1 MSRFIVG
8 HAAGKDW
15 RAASREATR
24 QLGAVPDDHNL
35 GFVYVTQEAGAN
47 LGDIVRNLQ
56 FETGVRDWVGACGI
70 GICAGNSEYFGV
82 PAVAVMA
89 AALGEDEVKLF
100 DTEKDDASDWAP
112 PGASDTLGGGFAII
126 HGDPGGRDVLR
137 LLPFFAEA
145 SGAFLSGGLTAP
157 EIDPSQVAGG
167 VTGGGLSGALFSPD
181 VSVATAVS
189 QGCVPLG
196 PLRHVTECERNV
208 AITIDDAPALDALF
222 ADAGEDYRGNLR
234 GAAGSVFVAF
244 PVEGSDQADYVVRNL
259 VGADEERGLLGIGAP
274 LSRGQPIMFCRRD
287 ADTAREDLRTR
298 LSHLQKRLGARPR
311 GAIYSS
317 CVARGP
323 HLFDANEEASM
334 IQDVLGDIPLIGFF
348 GSGEISNDRLY
359 TQTGVLSVF
368 L

>member
-1 MSRFIVG
+1 MSRFLVG

-15 RAASREATR
+15 RAASRDATR
-24 QLGAVPDDHNL
+24 QLGALSDDQNL
-35 GFVYVTQEAGAN
+35 GFVYVTQEAGTN

-56 FETGVRDWVGACGI
+56 FETGIRDWVGACGI
-70 GICAGNSEYFGV
+70 GICASNTEYFGV
-82 PAVAVMA
+82 PAVALMV
-89 AALGEDEVKLF
+89 AALDGDDVKLF
-100 DTEKDDASDWAP
+100 DTEKDDPSDWTAP
-112 PGASDTLGGGFAII
+112 GTSDALGGGFAII

-167 VTGGGLSGALFSPD
+167 VTGGGFSGALFAPD
-181 VSVATAVS
+181 VAVATAVS
-189 QGCVPLG
+189 QGCVPTG
-196 PLRHVTECERNV
+196 PLRHITECDRNV
-208 AITIDDAPALDALF
+208 AVTIDDAPALDALF
-222 ADAGEDYRGNLR
+222 ADAGEDYRGNLQS
-234 GAAGSVFVAF
+234 AAGTVFVAF

-298 LSHLQKRLGARPR
+298 LSRLKKRLGATPR

-323 HLFDANEEASM
+323 HLFETNEEATM
-334 IQDVLGDIPLIGFF
+334 IQEVLGEIPLIGFF